1 MLMQLLATTMS
12 CEDHSVQTLRES
24 GHRLTPQRVLILSSL
39 RHADGHMTVAE
50 ILDRV
55 RQSYPYIDA
64 STVYRT
70 LGVLKKLRLISET
83 DMGSGETI
91 YEWLRQDRHH
101 HLICR
106 DCGNLTK
113 LDHAYM
119 ASLGAEILDDYGFE
133 ADVDHIAVFGRC
145 ADCAS
150 LNMGTAAGITK

>member
-1 MLMQLLATTMS
+1 MS

-55 RQSYPYIDA
+55 RESYPYIDA

-101 HLICR
+101 HLICH

-150 LNMGTAAGITK
+150 LSIGMAAGITK